1 MIMPAMRRVA
11 LALVLCCLCAAQDER
26 TYGETYSGLDEE
38 ASGPPGRRDDS
49 APGTTAY
56 DRVRV
61 KEVCCVSVYTH
72 SSSQTMRRYAPASPA
87 HATCEACMET
97 T

>member
-1 MIMPAMRRVA
+1 MRRVA

-26 TYGETYSGLDEE
+26 TYEETYSGLDEE
-38 ASGPPGRRDDS
+38 AAGPPGRRDNS

-61 KEVCCVSVYTH
+61 KEGFVCVHTQFFPDDETLRPGIPSA
-72 SSSQTMRRYAPASPA
+72 RYV
-87 HATCEACMET
+87 
-97 T
+97 